1 MSNRS
6 LETRHRA
13 KPETVRDTLR
23 SLQTAFDQGGIEA
36 LHATH
41 LASLAGNFRYR
52 ALYRLLDLMVP
63 MTPILAV
70 AKDLDRLVGDV
81 GASAASRRVL
91 ARPPIPWRTEMPERG
106 QQDILSAPVVF
117 YGKHGSA
124 LTPLLLAAAL
134 DRPDLKMVAASHIAK
149 IGPNVERCSFPVH
162 AAAQVKM
169 KSAGRRGVTPRA
181 LGWIA
186 WKSERGIDREAARE
200 RNRASLARAVEHVRS
215 GGGLLIAPD
224 PRERKRPWRQGI
236 GVVVVSL
243 AHDPGASPAYV
254 VPWSITGASITG
266 LFQLLSR
273 NPLMRAL
280 GRMRFRRPIR
290 VAFGEPVP
298 VRHIVE
304 QAGYNPAKVTEV
316 LERDYRQ
323 RGL

>member
-6 LETRHRA
+6 LDTRRRA
-13 KPETVRDTLR
+13 EAGTVHDTLR
-23 SLQTAFDQGGIEA
+23 SLQVAFDQGGVEA
-36 LHATH
+36 LHTAH
-41 LASLAGNFRYR
+41 VASLERNFRYR
-52 ALYRLLDLMVP
+52 ALYRLLDLIVP
-63 MTPILAV
+63 MSPILAI
-70 AKDLDRLVGDV
+70 AKDIDRLVGTLGV
-81 GASAASRRVL
+81 SAASRHVL
-91 ARPPIPWRTEMPERG
+91 ARPPIPWRTEMPEKG
-106 QQDILSAPVVF
+106 QQDVLSASVVF

-134 DRPDLKMVAASHIAK
+134 DRPDLKMVAASFIAR
-149 IGPNVERCSFPVH
+149 IGPNVGRCSFPVY
-162 AAAQVKM
+162 ATAQVKM
-169 KSAGRRGVTPRA
+169 KSAGRKGITPRA

-186 WKSERGIDREAARE
+186 WKSERSLDRDEARE
-200 RNRASLARAVEHVRS
+200 RNRVSLVQAVEHVRG

-236 GVVVVSL
+236 GVIVVSL
-243 AHDPGASPAYV
+243 AHDSGPRPAYV

-280 GRMRFRRPIR
+280 GRTRFRQPIR

-298 VRHIVE
+298 VRRIVE
-304 QAGYNPAKVTEV
+304 QAGYNPAKVTEY
-316 LERDYRQ
+316 LERDYRE

>member
-6 LETRHRA
+6 LDTRSRA
-13 KPETVRDTLR
+13 KAGTVRDTLR
-23 SLQTAFDQGGIEA
+23 SLRTTFDQGGVEA
-36 LHATH
+36 LHAAH
-41 LASLAGNFRYR
+41 AASLAGSFRYR
-52 ALYRLLDLMVP
+52 ALYRLLDLIVP
-63 MTPILAV
+63 MSPILAI
-70 AKDLDRLVGDV
+70 AKDVDRLVGALGV
-81 GASAASRRVL
+81 SAASRQVL
-91 ARPPIPWRTEMPERG
+91 ARPPIPWRTEMPEKG
-106 QQDILSAPVVF
+106 QQDVLSASVVF
-117 YGKHGSA
+117 YGRHGSA

-134 DRPDLKMVAASHIAK
+134 DRPDLKMVAASFIAK
-149 IGPNVERCSFPVH
+149 IGPNVGRCSFPVF

-169 KSAGRRGVTPRA
+169 KSAGRKGITPRA

-186 WKSERGIDREAARE
+186 WKSERSLDRDEARE
-200 RNRASLARAVEHVRS
+200 RNRVSLVQAVEHVRD

-236 GVVVVSL
+236 GVIVVSL
-243 AHDPGASPAYV
+243 AHDSGPRPAYV

-280 GRMRFRRPIR
+280 GRTRFRHPIR

-298 VRHIVE
+298 VRRIVE
-304 QAGYNPAKVTEV
+304 QAGYNPAKVTEY
-316 LERDYRQ
+316 LERDYRE